1 MQNPALKFL
10 HSDERLNKVKL
21 AELERLT
28 TQPIQMTLEP
38 GQKDCLKVRPDGTVL
53 DGHHRIFVL
62 RGRGVDVNLLP
73 RQIVA
78 KIGNDID

>member
-10 HSDERLNKVKL
+10 HSDESLSKVKL

-28 TQPIQMTLEP
+28 TQQIQMTLKP
-38 GQKDCLKVRPDGTVL
+38 GQTHCLKVRPDGTVL
-53 DGHHRIFVL
+53 DGHHRIFIL
-62 RGRGVDVNLLP
+62 RGRGVEVDSLP

-78 KIGNDID
+78 KTDS